1 MTSVKETTI
10 NYKEN
15 FDDQNIVF
23 SRNKIKDDKS
33 YSSSGADTQEPRAG
47 RHEWISTQCHRGRGS
62 DFLYLIFHDFAKI
75 YDPTQ
80 I

>member
-47 RHEWISTQCHRGRGS
+47 RHEWISTQCH
-62 DFLYLIFHDFAKI
+62 
-75 YDPTQ
+75 
-80 I
+80 